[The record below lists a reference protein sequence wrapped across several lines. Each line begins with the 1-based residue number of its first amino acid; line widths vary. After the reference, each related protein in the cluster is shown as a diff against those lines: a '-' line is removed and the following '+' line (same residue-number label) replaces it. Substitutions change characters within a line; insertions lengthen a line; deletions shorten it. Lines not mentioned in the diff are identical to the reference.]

1 MSLRL
6 IFRALAASAALAVA
20 AVGQAQAE
28 DLAALDATQASSPA
42 ETLVLCDATAFL
54 STRPDLN
61 ANVILARRTGRPFE
75 RLLPPDFL
83 VGGRFYSETAERLYW
98 TLRREGQVT
107 RDQAA
112 EAQDRLVRPVV
123 RSYYGRTAY
132 LPISFSRDQMKYC
145 HDFARQHGVRG
156 GF

>member
-6 IFRALAASAALAVA
+6 VSSALAASAALGA
-20 AVGQAQAE
+20 AAGQAQTE
-28 DLAALDATQASSPA
+28 TYAAPDVRQAASPA
-42 ETLVLCDATAFL
+42 EELVLCDAVAFL

-83 VGGRFYSETAERLYW
+83 VGGRFYSEASERLYW
-98 TLRREGQVT
+98 ALNRNGQAT
-107 RDQAA
+107 RDQVAG
-112 EAQDRLVRPVV
+112 AQERLVRPVV
-123 RSYYGRTAY
+123 RTYYNRTAY
-132 LPISFSRDQMKYC
+132 LPISFSREQMKVCY
-145 HDFARQHGVRG
+145 DFARQQGVRG